1 MALFRRKDKKPSHP
15 VPEGW
20 KTLWDKKLG
29 KYQYINLKT
38 KKTQWEMPKDGVDLG
53 APPPYSPTEDARNPG
68 YTFNSNTGYTS
79 NSGGPNINAEG
90 IDRIVDAVFSL
101 GIIPNK

>member
-38 KKTQWEMPKDGVDLG
+38 KKTPWEMP
-53 APPPYSPTEDARNPG
+53 
-68 YTFNSNTGYTS
+68 
-79 NSGGPNINAEG
+79 
-90 IDRIVDAVFSL
+90 
-101 GIIPNK
+101 